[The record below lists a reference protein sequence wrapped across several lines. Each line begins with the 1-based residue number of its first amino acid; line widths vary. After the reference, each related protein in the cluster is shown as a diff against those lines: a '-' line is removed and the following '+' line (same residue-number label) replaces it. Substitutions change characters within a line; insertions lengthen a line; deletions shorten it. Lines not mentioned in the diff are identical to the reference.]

1 MKRATASRCAF
12 AILLA
17 LPLLPVCGFV
27 LNGTPEVVFFIGAT
41 SFIIGEL
48 LLVGLLAAS
57 SMPLAGS
64 LPVARRFRFTI
75 RDLLCLT
82 IFVFGMTM
90 FIVSAFKCEAAERA
104 SRPNPLPAV
113 AFRQF
118 IWEQEAGLVCITIGG
133 LIWIRSAL
141 KRQREMTG
149 TGSGLEAGSRDE

>member
-1 MKRATASRCAF
+1 MTRSTASRCAF
-12 AILLA
+12 AILIA
-17 LPLLPVCGFV
+17 LPLLPVCGFM
-27 LNGTPEVVFFIGAT
+27 LDGSPEVVFYIGAT

-48 LLVGLLAAS
+48 LLVWLLAAS
-57 SMPLAGS
+57 SMPPAGS
-64 LPVARRFRFTI
+64 PPVAKRFRFTI

-104 SRPNPLPAV
+104 SRPDPLPAV

-118 IWEQEAGLVCITIGG
+118 VWEQESGLVCISIAG

-141 KRQREMTG
+141 KRPKNDLLKVSG
-149 TGSGLEAGSRDE
+149 TDYAIGS